1 MMISIPLN
9 SPPRSAALLH
19 RINAALS
26 KPGSPL
32 SAQGIA
38 PQLIVEAWT
47 AADLGLVISEA
58 FHDCNDMDGPHWPT
72 VARKVADAMGF
83 ALQPAP
89 VGAGRSV

>member
-1 MMISIPLN
+1 MIDRLN
-9 SPPRSAALLH
+9 A
-19 RINAALS
+19 INAETQRLWVS
-26 KPGSPL
+26 
-32 SAQGIA
+32 QGIA

-47 AADLGLVISEA
+47 ADDLGLAISEA

>member
-1 MMISIPLN
+1 MMISIPAN
-9 SPPRSAALLH
+9 SSPRSGALLH

-32 SAQGIA
+32 SSQGIA

-58 FHDCNDMDGPHWPT
+58 FHDSDDLHGPDWSD

-89 VGAGRSV
+89 VGAGRS